1 MTDPD
6 IVTGLRTDA
15 ALFGKMPPH
24 AKVNMNPEF
33 MREMSQLWIAAANE
47 IERLRE
53 ELTASHESH
62 GNEVGALTERLSLAI
77 HERDE
82 ARREVCDFCESGN
95 EINSEDDA
103 RGIAL
108 ERGWDCFKEDGDV

>member
-1 MTDPD
+1 MADPD

-82 ARREVCDFCESGN
+82 ARREVCSMKDFHGLPR
-95 EINSEDDA
+95 DY
-103 RGIAL
+103 AL
-108 ERGWDCFKEDGDV
+108 ERGWNCFEETIR

>member
-1 MTDPD
+1 MKSDTD
-6 IVTGLRTDA
+6 IVTRLRNAPWTTAEDCNEA
-15 ALFGKMPPH
+15 AD
-24 AKVNMNPEF
+24 
-33 MREMSQLWIAAANE
+33 E

-82 ARREVCDFCESGN
+82 ARRRLCIEWMEHGPVRLTKEQ
-95 EINSEDDA
+95 
-103 RGIAL
+103 IAM
-108 ERGWDCFKEDGDV
+108 RYGWDCFKENNND